1 MNKLGPLNDMF
12 NTDTVTFTSPN
23 GEVLPVKSH
32 RVAKEN
38 PRKVQARKALDR
50 AREALRVAE
59 ENYRDASKAD
69 EADRIKVLD
78 DFYRGKLIL
87 EYDRGSWM
95 MGEGPVVKE
104 NFTITRVEKVV
115 GVGNGFM
122 SITGKCI
129 KVDGIDR
136 YGGIDNRECVC
147 MYVSKGKYLKI
158 DRIDR
163 LLTEKQLK
171 NIIEK
176 VRKSFDNKVNSIW

>member
-1 MNKLGPLNDMF
+1 MSNLGPLNGMF
-12 NTDTVTFTSPN
+12 STDAVTFTSPN
-23 GEVLPVKSH
+23 GEVIPVKSH

-38 PRKVQARKALDR
+38 PRKIQARKALDE

-59 ENYRDASKAD
+59 ENYRVASKTD

-87 EYDRGSWM
+87 EYDRVSKM
-95 MGEGPVVKE
+95 MGEGPIVKE

-129 KVDGIDR
+129 KVEGIDR

-147 MYVSKGKYLKI
+147 LYVSKGEYLKI
-158 DRIDR
+158 GRIDR

-171 NIIEK
+171 NILGK

>member
-1 MNKLGPLNDMF
+1 MSNLGPLNGMF
-12 NTDTVTFTSPN
+12 STDTVTFTSPN
-23 GEVLPVKSH
+23 GEVLPVKSR

-38 PRKVQARKALDR
+38 PRKVQARKALDE

-59 ENYRDASKAD
+59 ENYRAASKAD
-69 EADRIKVLD
+69 ESERVKILD

-87 EYDRGSWM
+87 EYDRGSRM
-95 MGEGPVVKE
+95 LGEGAIVKE

-122 SITGKCI
+122 SITGKRI
-129 KVDGIDR
+129 KVEGIDR

-158 DRIDR
+158 GRIDR

-171 NIIEK
+171 NILGK